1 MAILI
6 NISFKEYDLSFNTL
20 ISLSL
25 SLYIYIYITQ
35 FESRVVV
42 KEETLSF
49 WLIVAVYIISL
60 MQEVIK
66 EIKAFIE
73 KTIVLTITVANRNVM
88 LVASNS
94 YG

>member
-20 ISLSL
+20 I
-25 SLYIYIYITQ
+25 YIYIYITL

-73 KTIVLTITVANRNVM
+73 KTIILTITVANRNVM

>member
-1 MAILI
+1 
-6 NISFKEYDLSFNTL
+6 
-20 ISLSL
+20 
-25 SLYIYIYITQ
+25 
-35 FESRVVV
+35 
-42 KEETLSF
+42 
-49 WLIVAVYIISL
+49 VAVYIISL

-94 YG
+94 YGLYKDISFKQI